1 MKTSSSGE
9 RQLRQLE
16 EQVDRTSGKMLAVL
30 NADWESEHIG
40 ALPETVSAIH
50 CLALRKVLRVVIR
63 PLMAADVS
71 AASNTEIQS
80 YDSFVALCAES
91 DHPKAVHTAP
101 QTPEIPARR
110 KWSRKAAIG
119 MAKSAFTTE
128 GKSDKS
134 MTVTPAGIQTE

>member
-9 RQLRQLE
+9 RKLRQLE

-80 YDSFVALCAES
+80 YDSFVVSCAEP
-91 DHPKAVHTAP
+91 DHPKAVNNAP
-101 QTPEIPARR
+101 QKPEIPARR

-119 MAKSAFTTE
+119 ISKPTSTAAEKSE
-128 GKSDKS
+128 S